1 MAIPFSYNVRSVA
14 ARWKAAVVSVLGI
27 AGTVGVFI
35 AMLAMAKGFQ
45 ATLISSGSTSNAIIR
60 RAGAASEM
68 DSGVSLDQV
77 RVIADASQVARND
90 GGEPLVS
97 PEMVVIGA
105 FQCPVPGIAVI
116 MIVGA
121 GDFIFYYLCQG
132 GVLILHPA
140 GIKMGQPLG
149 AGIII
154 KKFGNGFIWRIV
166 FAG

>member
-1 MAIPFSYNVRSVA
+1 MAIPFSYNIRSVA

-77 RVIADASQVARND
+77 RVISDAAQVAFSAANRMQ
-90 GGEPLVS
+90 PAAS
-97 PEMVVIGA
+97 KRVVR
-105 FQCPVPGIAVI
+105 
-116 MIVGA
+116 
-121 GDFIFYYLCQG
+121 
-132 GVLILHPA
+132 PA
-140 GIKMGQPLG
+140 SH
-149 AGIII
+149 A
-154 KKFGNGFIWRIV
+154 R
-166 FAG
+166 ATA